1 MEKIQLHIESAL
13 TYQQWEYLNRNDCPI
28 ILTAMTSFPGFC
40 SSLIQVFNSTS
51 FCNSITNRYKQ
62 NKKPEQFYSYI
73 ASKLA
78 ILQFTNTIMC
88 WAPNGSPWH
97 CTLSSAVVKT
107 QTLLALLSSE
117 RWRRWRWR
125 LPGRCG
131 AARAGWRD
139 LQPAQY

>member
-97 CTLSSAVVKT
+97 STLSPAVVKT
-107 QTLLALLSSE
+107 QTLLALLSCLDSE
-117 RWRRWRWR
+117 
-125 LPGRCG
+125 PGNS
-131 AARAGWRD
+131 AAPSVG
-139 LQPAQY
+139 